1 MDKLVESLHP
11 LERRILPLLYNNI
24 SLKELTE
31 KSKLK
36 DVEVMR
42 ALQWLE
48 NKNILKLRKEVKEI
62 INLDDNGEFYLQN
75 DLPEKR
81 FLKNLHKELSFKE
94 IKEKTGLNDDEF
106 NISLGLL
113 RKKGS
118 IEIKK
123 DKIIRTKLSKD
134 FLEKESLEEKFL
146 KKLPLEIKD
155 LSKEEEYAF
164 NELRKRKNIIKVDL
178 AKDFFVELTYL
189 GNKLKNVKLDEDF
202 IEKLTPELIKTGEW
216 KGIKFRRYDIKINV
230 PKIYPGKRHFVNQA
244 IEYTKKIWLEMGF
257 KEMTGN
263 ILQTSFWNFDALFTA
278 QDHPV
283 RELQDTYY
291 IKDPKFGKIS
301 NRMIMENVKKT
312 HEDGWTTKSKGWQ
325 YKWNIDEARKN
336 VLRTHTTVL
345 SARTIAVLKQ
355 SEIPAKFFAVGKCF
369 RNETMDWKHSFEFI
383 QSEGIVVDKNVN
395 FKQLLGYLKEFFQK
409 MGFEKIRA
417 RPSFFAFTEPSLE
430 IDAFH
435 PEKKEWIEMAGA
447 GIFRPEVVKP
457 LLGKDIPIL
466 AWGIGIDRTIMD
478 YCKINDIRD
487 LYKNDLKQLKE
498 MKLWTK

>member
-11 LERRILPLLYNNI
+11 LERKIFPFLSNNI

-48 NKNILKLRKEVKEI
+48 NKNILKLKKEVKEI
-62 INLDDNGEFYLQN
+62 INLDKNGEFYLKN

-113 RKKGS
+113 RKKGA

-164 NELRKRKNIIKVDL
+164 NELKKRKNIIKVDL

-189 GNKLKNVKLDEDF
+189 GSKLKNIKLDEDF

-244 IEYTKKIWLEMGF
+244 IEHTKKIWLEMGF

-291 IKDPKFGKIS
+291 IKDPKFGKIK
-301 NRMIMENVKKT
+301 NRTIMERVKKT
-312 HEDGWTTKSKGWQ
+312 HKDGWTTKSKGWQ

-345 SARTIAVLKQ
+345 SAKTIAVLKKT
-355 SEIPAKFFAVGKCF
+355 EIPAKFFAVGKCF
-369 RNETMDWKHSFEFI
+369 RNETPDFSHSFEFN
-383 QSEGIVVDKNVN
+383 QTEGIVVDPNAN
-395 FKQLLGYLKEFFQK
+395 FRNLLGYLKRFANK
-409 MGFEKIRA
+409 MGYEKVRFRPAYFPYVEPGLEGDVYDPIR
-417 RPSFFAFTEPSLE
+417 
-430 IDAFH
+430 
-435 PEKKEWIEMAGA
+435 KKWIEVIAA

-457 LLGKDIPIL
+457 LLGKDIPVL
-466 AWGIGIDRTIMD
+466 AWGPGLDRMIMGIYEI
-478 YCKINDIRD
+478 KDIRD

-498 MKLWTK
+498 MRIL